1 MSERRKFME
10 AFIMLISMLIVL
22 GIIFFVFRFA
32 ILWYWKINEMVSL
45 LKSIEKN
52 LKELKNFAYNEN
64 VTTSREYSTIENE
77 ELPDL

>member
-1 MSERRKFME
+1 ME